1 MLSALRGY
9 LVFPPSKR
17 LLANSLG
24 YSLKA
29 LTFLCKDLGEN
40 SETYYTLI
48 RIPKGNGKFR
58 KVYRV
63 DSRLKLVHSRI
74 KSLLE
79 ERLPAT
85 GSSYAYE
92 PGCTVAAGA
101 SRMDSHK
108 LLVSVDFKDHFSSVT
123 MWQVTKTLEAAGA
136 KPEVA
141 FMLARL
147 SCITRGKR
155 SFLPQGSEISPLLSN
170 RVSEHLLDPVLEQAF
185 PAATI
190 TRYSDNLYFGFDT
203 NLVSGVNVISK
214 VREIVRME
222 TGWRCHKC
230 RIMPYYRRQRGLGLV
245 LNQGANMPRE
255 KYLALK
261 ALLHNLAH
269 KDPEKELVRAREE
282 FGFEELSVGELL
294 ISLAG
299 QVSYWRQFLSP
310 TKHNKLTQLLQKAKE
325 RNDGKNNSNG
335 S

>member
-1 MLSALRGY
+1 M
-9 LVFPPSKR
+9 FPPSKR

-40 SETYYTLI
+40 SEAYYSLI

-63 DSRLKLVHSRI
+63 DGRLKLVHSRI

-79 ERLPAT
+79 DRLPAT

-101 SRMDSHK
+101 SRMGKHK
-108 LLVSVDFKDHFSSVT
+108 LLISVDFKDHFSSVT

-136 KPEVA
+136 KPDVA

-155 SFLPQGSEISPLLSN
+155 SFLPQGSEISPMLSN
-170 RVSEHLLDPVLEQAF
+170 RVSEHLLDSALEQAF
-185 PAATI
+185 PEASI

-203 NLVSGVNVISK
+203 NLVSGINTISK
-214 VREIVRME
+214 IKEIVRMQ

-230 RIMPYYRRQRGLGLV
+230 RIMPYYKRQRGLGLV
-245 LNQGANMPRE
+245 LNKGANMPRE

-269 KDPEKELVRAREE
+269 KDPELELVRAREE
-282 FGFEELSVGELL
+282 FGFQELSVGELL
-294 ISLAG
+294 ISLSG
-299 QVSYWRQFLSP
+299 QLSYWRQFLSP
-310 TKHNKLTQLLQKAKE
+310 AKYNKLSTLLTKAKE
-325 RNDGKNNSNG
+325 CYEQKTNSNG